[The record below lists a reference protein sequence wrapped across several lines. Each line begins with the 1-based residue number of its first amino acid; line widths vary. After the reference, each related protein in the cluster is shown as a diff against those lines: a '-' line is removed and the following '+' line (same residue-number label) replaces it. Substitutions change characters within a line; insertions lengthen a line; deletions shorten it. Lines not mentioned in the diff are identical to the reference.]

1 MMRPIVTTT
10 VHRTLYDYP
19 KYYDL
24 VFGVGAG
31 LECEFL
37 KGCFELYADRRVRR
51 LFEPAC
57 GSGRLLVKLAE
68 RGFQVVGWDTNRA
81 SVDYCNNRFK
91 KRGLPPPAVLGDV
104 VNVSLPS
111 KVDAAFNMVGSFQLL
126 PTGRAAESHLR
137 SMAANVAKGGLYIL
151 GLHLMPSRG
160 APIQRERLAATRGKL
175 SVECRIWT
183 KQICSKQRE
192 VRCGMITE
200 ARTPRAHVR
209 IVEDCVF
216 RAYSAAQM
224 QQLLNKVGH
233 FEPVATYDYNYD
245 LMNPI
250 AVGPETQDVVYVL
263 RRR

>member
-1 MMRPIVTTT
+1 MTRPFVTTT
-10 VHRTLYDYP
+10 VNGTLYDCP

-24 VFGVGAG
+24 VFGVGAD

-37 KGCFELYADRRVRR
+37 KGCFDLHADRRVRR

-68 RGFQVVGWDTNRA
+68 CGFQVFGWDTNRA

-91 KRGLPPPAVLGDV
+91 RRGLPPPAVLGDV

-111 KVDAAFNMVGSFQLL
+111 KVDAAFNMISSFQLL
-126 PTGRAAESHLR
+126 PTERAAESHLR

-160 APIQRERLAATRGKL
+160 APIRRERFAATRGKL
-175 SVECRIWT
+175 SVVCRIWT

-200 ARTPRAHVR
+200 VRTPRARVR
-209 IVEDCVF
+209 IAEDCVF
-216 RAYSAAQM
+216 RAYSVAQI
-224 QQLLNKVGH
+224 QRLFDNVGH

-245 LMNPI
+245 LTNPI
-250 AVGPETQDVVYVL
+250 SVGPETQDVVYVL